1 MSFKT
6 YFWKVFWALVSAPCA
21 LPKTCREDQSRAKPQ
36 VYTFQLSPE
45 LPRGNLTN
53 LWRRQSHYLNTTA
66 WMPSIILEVG
76 TTPLK
81 SKYFLLLLKI
91 LKSQNLFLGIN
102 VPGFC
107 LKAKSLNKTLLR
119 KTSQNM
125 CFKCVYYFHV
135 CISWLYS

>member
-36 VYTFQLSPE
+36 VDTFQLSPE

-66 WMPSIILEVG
+66 GMPSIILEVG

-81 SKYFLLLLKI
+81 SKYFLLLLKYSN
-91 LKSQNLFLGIN
+91 LKT
-102 VPGFC
+102 C
-107 LKAKSLNKTLLR
+107 LW
-119 KTSQNM
+119 
-125 CFKCVYYFHV
+125 H
-135 CISWLYS
+135 

>member
-66 WMPSIILEVG
+66 GMPSIILEVG
-76 TTPLK
+76 TTLFK
-81 SKYFLLLLKI
+81 IKI
-91 LKSQNLFLGIN
+91 LFTSFKNTQISKLVFGIN
-102 VPGFC
+102 VPSLC
-107 LKAKSLNKTLLR
+107 LKAKSLDKTLLR
-119 KTSQNM
+119 KTSQTCVSNM
-125 CFKCVYYFHV
+125 
-135 CISWLYS
+135 

>member
-66 WMPSIILEVG
+66 GMPSIILEVG
-76 TTPLK
+76 TPPFKIKILFT
-81 SKYFLLLLKI
+81 SFKI

-102 VPGFC
+102 VPSLC
-107 LKAKSLNKTLLR
+107 LKAKSLDKTLLR

-125 CFKCVYYFHV
+125 CFKYVYYFYV
-135 CISWLYS
+135 CISWLHS